1 LDNRKKA
8 VVESLR
14 SAFKKKNK
22 AKEGGAS
29 GLRVKKEQESI
40 KAWV

>member
-1 LDNRKKA
+1 LENRKE
-8 VVESLR
+8 VVAESLR
-14 SAFKKKNK
+14 SALKKKNK